1 MNNEDP
7 KGAAARTGGAGKWLL
22 LGLGGIAL
30 LAAGGFAGS
39 FLSARNAAP
48 SAEGTAAA
56 EPADDRRPALYAS
69 LQPPLVV
76 NFRDSLGDSHYMQV
90 TLEVM
95 ARDPSVIDAVKQHA
109 AVIRNALILL
119 FSATVDYNA
128 MSTREH
134 KEQMLADA
142 LAEVRRIVRERTG
155 SDGVEAV
162 YFTSL
167 IVQ

>member
-1 MNNEDP
+1 MKDENP
-7 KGAAARTGGAGKWLL
+7 KGAGGGAGKGLL
-22 LGLGGIAL
+22 LGLGGVVL

-39 FLSARNAAP
+39 FLSARHAAP
-48 SAEGTAAA
+48 AAEDTAAVEA
-56 EPADDRRPALYAS
+56 QQERRPALYAS

-95 ARDPSVIDAVKQHA
+95 ARDPSVIEAVKRHA

-119 FSATVDYNA
+119 FSATVDYDA